1 MTIIVFILVNTLFI
15 VSLNLITF
23 PIKGLSN
30 IANLLFTN
38 NLVFEFAYI
47 LMDGIINTFFFKWT
61 ILIPNRFSSLAIQ
74 KILHIRMFYV
84 LRYYFYN

>member
-47 LMDGIINTFFFKWT
+47 LMDGIINTFF
-61 ILIPNRFSSLAIQ
+61 
-74 KILHIRMFYV
+74 
-84 LRYYFYN
+84 